1 MVLVRRDK
9 LKSTRELISDE
20 LRSIRAKNKM
30 SLETVAEIAGI
41 SKDTLCRYEN
51 NQVSMQI
58 DILEKILAVY
68 NEDFDIFF
76 KKIYANKQNFQE
88 IKEE

>member
-1 MVLVRRDK
+1 MSLVRRDK

-58 DILEKILAVY
+58 DILEKILMAY

>member
-1 MVLVRRDK
+1 M
-9 LKSTRELISDE
+9 KSTRELISDE

-88 IKEE
+88 TKEE

>member
-1 MVLVRRDK
+1 MK
-9 LKSTRELISDE
+9 NTRELISDE

-30 SLETVAEIAGI
+30 SIENAAELAGI
-41 SKDTLCRYEN
+41 SKDTLWRYEN

-58 DILEKILAVY
+58 DILEKILVAY

-76 KKIYANKQNFQE
+76 KKIYANKQNIQE
-88 IKEE
+88 IIWQ

>member
-1 MVLVRRDK
+1 M
-9 LKSTRELISDE
+9 KSTRELISDE

-76 KKIYANKQNFQE
+76 KKIYANKHNFQE
-88 IKEE
+88 TKEE

>member
-1 MVLVRRDK
+1 MK
-9 LKSTRELISDE
+9 NTRELIADE
-20 LRSIRAKNKM
+20 LRSIRAKEKM
-30 SLETVAEIAGI
+30 SIEIVAEKAGI

-58 DILEKILAVY
+58 DILEKILLVY

-76 KKIYANKQNFQE
+76 RKIYANKQKNNEQE
-88 IKEE
+88 

>member
-1 MVLVRRDK
+1 MK
-9 LKSTRELISDE
+9 TTRELISEE
-20 LRSIRAKNKM
+20 LRSIRAKYKM
-30 SLETVAEIAGI
+30 SIENVAELAGI

-58 DILEKILAVY
+58 GILEKILVAY

-76 KKIYANKQNFQE
+76 RKIYANKHKK
-88 IKEE
+88 IY

>member
-88 IKEE
+88 TKEE